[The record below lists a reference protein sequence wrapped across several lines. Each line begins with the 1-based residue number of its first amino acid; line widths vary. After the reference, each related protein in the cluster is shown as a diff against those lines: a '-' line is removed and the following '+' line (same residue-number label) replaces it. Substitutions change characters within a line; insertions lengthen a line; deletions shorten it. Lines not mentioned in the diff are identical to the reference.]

1 MWTFVWACNHYS
13 LTACTFNFSF
23 VLNTVYTASK
33 SSVIV
38 RPSLFCLFILH
49 YRTLDFMHIYLF
61 FDLVR
66 CQNCFKNIP
75 LKTSFRRPCRC
86 LVIYF
91 YNTLLHRHLKF
102 TASLNQVC
110 RVRSMIVK
118 FFVRFCV
125 SRRPAIH
132 KHCCQVTN
140 FVQARSHGGERGCR
154 RPPWSQVVS
163 NIV

>member
-1 MWTFVWACNHYS
+1 
-13 LTACTFNFSF
+13 
-23 VLNTVYTASK
+23 
-33 SSVIV
+33 
-38 RPSLFCLFILH
+38 
-49 YRTLDFMHIYLF
+49 MHIYLF

-154 RPPWSQVVS
+154 CPPPGLRWSQISFKFVKIS
-163 NIV
+163 IKQIDSIFGRNKYCILYLGTY